1 MAEQRPG
8 GLEFGDPE
16 AVDLSLAD
24 RVRGLVGSEIL
35 KIAAEIRERA
45 AAGEPVCNLT
55 VGDFD
60 PRHFP
65 IPSALREGV
74 ERALARGETNYPPSD
89 GVLALRRAV
98 SSYTAREWG
107 VRYPVES
114 VLIASG
120 ARPVLYAAYRSVLN
134 PGDEVVY
141 SVPSW
146 NNNHYTWLAAGRAKE
161 VRARAEDGF
170 LPTLEDLAPHLG
182 GASLLVLNTPL
193 NPTGTVMDP
202 EQLRAIVAAMV
213 EENERRRRQGRRHL
227 FLLFDQVYGSLVFG
241 AHRHEHP
248 ARLVPAAAPWVI
260 TVDGIS
266 KALAATGLRVGW
278 ALAAPPVAARMRDL
292 LGHVGAWAPRP
303 EQVALADFL
312 LDEAAL
318 GAFRRDMDRRIRER
332 LEALHAGFERLK
344 AEGYPVD
351 CVSPQG
357 AIYLSLHLD
366 LVGRTLDG
374 HQVRDNEEIR
384 RLLLERAGLAVVP
397 FQAFGLRE
405 DTGWFRLSV
414 GAVSVEEIA
423 AVFPRLRR
431 MLDGL
436 GKPSARRAP

>member
-1 MAEQRPG
+1 MPEEGPI
-8 GLEFGDPE
+8 GLEFGDAE

-35 KIAAEIRERA
+35 RIAAEVRERA
-45 AAGEPVCNLT
+45 GAGEPVCNLT

-60 PRHFP
+60 PRQFP

-98 SSYTAREWG
+98 ASYTARQWA
-107 VRYPVES
+107 VRYPVDS

-161 VRARAEDGF
+161 IRARPEDGF
-170 LPTLEDLAPHLG
+170 LPTLDALRPHLG
-182 GASLLVLNTPL
+182 SASLLVLNTPL
-193 NPTGTVMDP
+193 NPAGTVMDP
-202 EQLRAIVAAMV
+202 EELRAIAAAIA

-227 FLLFDQVYGSLVFG
+227 FLLFDQVYGSLAFG
-241 AHRHEHP
+241 THRHEHP
-248 ARLVPAAAPWVI
+248 ARLVPEAAPWVI

-278 ALAAPPVAARMRDL
+278 ALAAPPVVARMRDL

-303 EQVALADFL
+303 EQVAVAEFL
-312 LDEAAL
+312 VDEAAL
-318 GAFRRDMDRRIRER
+318 AAFRGDMDRRIRER
-332 LEALHAGFERLK
+332 LHALYSGVERLK

-357 AIYLSLHLD
+357 AIYLSLRLD
-366 LVGRTLDG
+366 LVGWTFDG
-374 HQVRDNEEIR
+374 RQVRDNEEIR

-397 FQAFGLRE
+397 FQAFGLRD

-414 GAVSVEEIA
+414 GAVSVEEIE

-436 GKPSARRAP
+436 REPSGRPAS